1 MKIAGDF
8 LLKPIKYQDM
18 KERLKSWWRGEVNAL
33 SILSGKRIE
42 RRTIAKL
49 MAFWISTF
57 ATGATLYAFGING
70 YSVVSGG
77 AMWLS
82 AAWLL
87 GDMAGSRFV
96 RDED

>member
-1 MKIAGDF
+1 MKQ
-8 LLKPIKYQDM
+8 KIK
-18 KERLKSWWRGEVNAL
+18 RWWRGEVRTL
-33 SILSGKRIE
+33 SIISGCRMERKTLVKLS
-42 RRTIAKL
+42 L
-49 MAFWISTF
+49 FWVATF

-70 YSVVSGG
+70 YSVVAGG
-77 AMWLS
+77 AMWIS